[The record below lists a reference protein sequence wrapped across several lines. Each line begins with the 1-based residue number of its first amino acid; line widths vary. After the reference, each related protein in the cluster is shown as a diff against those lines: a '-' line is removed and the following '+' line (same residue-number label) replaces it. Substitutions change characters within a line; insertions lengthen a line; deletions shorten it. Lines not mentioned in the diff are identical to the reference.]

1 MRVIQALLF
10 KETAYMKRFLIA
22 ATLAAAALS
31 ASLPATAQ
39 VSVSIGQPGFY
50 GRLDIGG
57 FPTPALLFPEPVM
70 IQRVPSG
77 RPPLYLRVPP
87 AMPGIGAG
95 IAIVTARVASAFIS
109 FQDNWYRQEYAPRY
123 RERHVGYRNDYRGE
137 ERRNYRRQERHEER
151 RDYRREERRDFR
163 GDDWGPGNGRG
174 HGHGHGRDD

>member
-1 MRVIQALLF
+1 
-10 KETAYMKRFLIA
+10 MKRFLIA

-109 FQDNWYRQEYAPRY
+109 FRTTGIA
-123 RERHVGYRNDYRGE
+123 RNTHRAIGNVMSATAMIIAAKSGVTIAA
-137 ERRNYRRQERHEER
+137 RNVMKNVAIIGARNVATFVVTTGARAMAAATAMVT
-151 RDYRREERRDFR
+151 DATIK
-163 GDDWGPGNGRG
+163 PITV
-174 HGHGHGRDD
+174 